1 MTLNRAKIGTEYEAA
16 TYTVTAEA
24 ITKFVTA
31 YNENNARYLD
41 AARPGGIIADPMFG
55 MVYTWDAGLKPM
67 FDGDLSINL
76 MRLVRGGIEIQP
88 KAVVRPG
95 DVITTRAKF
104 TGVEDKSSGE
114 LMTIETRSVNQR
126 GEEVAIIL
134 NHHFIRGDKKADGG
148 GGGKGEAAK
157 PLGSVDEWKAPG
169 PELWRATMAV
179 RQDQSIEYADA
190 SFDTNPIH
198 TDDNVARMA
207 GFKGIILQGSCTM
220 AFAAKHVV
228 DRLLD
233 GDPTGLWRIGVRFAK
248 PVFLGETLT
257 TTAWQVEKGPGK
269 TVVAFEMKN
278 QDGVVVLSQGVAEIA
293 R

>member
-1 MTLNRAKIGTEYEAA
+1 MALNRAKIGTEYDPA

-24 ITKFVTA
+24 IAKFVKA
-31 YNENNARYLD
+31 YNENNPRYLD
-41 AARPGGIIADPMFG
+41 AARPGGIVADPMFG
-55 MVYTWDAGLKPM
+55 MVYTWDAALKPM

-88 KAVVRPG
+88 KAAVRPG
-95 DVITTRAKF
+95 DVVTTRAKF
-104 TGVEDKSSGE
+104 AGVEEKSSGE
-114 LMTIETRSVNQR
+114 LMTVETRSVNQR
-126 GEEVAIIL
+126 GEEVSVIL

-148 GGGKGEAAK
+148 AGGKAEAGKAE
-157 PLGSVDEWKAPG
+157 EWKAPG
-169 PELWRATMAV
+169 PELWRATMTV
-179 RQDQSIEYADA
+179 GQNQSVEYADA

-220 AFAAKHVV
+220 AFAATHVV
-228 DRLLD
+228 DRMLD
-233 GDPTGLWRIGVRFAK
+233 GDAAGLRRIGVRFAK

-269 TVVAFEMKN
+269 TVIAFEMKN
-278 QDGVVVLSQGVAEIA
+278 QDGVVVLSQGVAEVA

>member
-1 MTLNRAKIGTEYEAA
+1 MALNRAKIGTEYDPA
-16 TYTVTAEA
+16 TFTVTAEA
-24 ITKFVTA
+24 IARFVRA
-31 YNENNARYLD
+31 YNENNPRYLD
-41 AARPGGIIADPMFG
+41 ANRPGGVVADPMFG
-55 MVYTWDAGLKPM
+55 MVFTWDAALKPM

-95 DVITTRAKF
+95 DVITTRGKF
-104 TGVEDKSSGE
+104 AGVEEKSSGE

-126 GEEVAIIL
+126 GEEVSVIL

-148 GGGKGEAAK
+148 SKAEGAK
-157 PLGSVDEWKAPG
+157 PHGSVDEWKAPG
-169 PELWRATMAV
+169 PEVWRATMVV
-179 RQDQSIEYADA
+179 RPDQSLEYAEP

-228 DRLLD
+228 DKMQG
-233 GDPTGLWRIGVRFAK
+233 GDPAGLKRSGVRFAK
-248 PVFLGETLT
+248 PVFLGDTLT
-257 TTAWQVEKGPGK
+257 TTAWQVETGPGK
-269 TVVAFEMKN
+269 TVIAFEMKN
-278 QDGVVVLSQGVAEIA
+278 QDGVVVLSQGVAEVA

>member
-1 MTLNRAKIGTEYEAA
+1 MALNRAKIGTEYEAA
-16 TYTVTAEA
+16 TYVVTADA
-24 ITKFVTA
+24 IAKFVNA
-31 YNENNARYLD
+31 YNENNPRYLD
-41 AARPGGIIADPMFG
+41 TAREGGIVADPMFG
-55 MVYTWDAGLKPM
+55 MVYTWDAALKPM

-88 KAVVRPG
+88 KAAVRPG
-95 DVITTRAKF
+95 DAITTRAKF
-104 TGVEDKSSGE
+104 AGVEEKSSGE

-126 GEEVAIIL
+126 GEEVSVIL
-134 NHHFIRGDKKADGG
+134 NHHFIRGDKRADGG
-148 GGGKGEAAK
+148 GAGKADGAGG
-157 PLGSVDEWKAPG
+157 EWKAPG
-169 PELWRATMAV
+169 PEVWRATMAV
-179 RQDQSIEYADA
+179 RQDQSLEYADA

-228 DRLLD
+228 DRMLD
-233 GDPTGLWRIGVRFAK
+233 GDAAGLKRIGVRFAK

-278 QDGVVVLSQGVAEIA
+278 QDGVVVLSQGVAEVS